1 MSDTIHAYEITG
13 QVTNIDCFDN
23 KIYVTVTKKLFDV
36 FSEPNRIV
44 VIANYFEFWTTKPR
58 DIYYA
63 YTVFMA
69 KKEGT
74 FTIPREQLVNFW
86 SEQE

>member
-1 MSDTIHAYEITG
+1 MSGKFYEITG
-13 QVTNIDCFDN
+13 RVTNIDFFDD
-23 KIYVTVTKKLFDV
+23 KFYITVTKKRFAHH
-36 FSEPNRIV
+36 EPNRIV
-44 VIANYFEFWTTKPR
+44 EINTGVEFWTTKPR

-86 SEQE
+86 SLPEE

>member
-1 MSDTIHAYEITG
+1 MSDTIKSYEFTG

-36 FSEPNRIV
+36 YSEPNRIV
-44 VIANYFEFWTTKPR
+44 VIKNNFEFWTKEPR

-63 YTVFMA
+63 FTVFRA
-69 KKEGT
+69 KAEGT